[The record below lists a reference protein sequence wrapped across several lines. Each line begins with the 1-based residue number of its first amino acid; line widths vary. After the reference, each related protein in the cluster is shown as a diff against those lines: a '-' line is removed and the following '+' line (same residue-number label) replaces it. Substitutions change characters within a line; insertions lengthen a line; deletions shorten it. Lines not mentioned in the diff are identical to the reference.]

1 MCSTWLNISIW
12 ILHFVPDS
20 LILWVT
26 NILLVVGIA
35 SAVASVVVHR
45 IPLLWR
51 YQIPVRIA
59 ALVLL
64 VAGVYLRGG
73 YGVEMAWRERVH
85 EMELQVQQ
93 YEHLADDLNKKLT
106 AAEKNRITYVQ
117 GRVEIV
123 KQYIDREVRVYD
135 DTFKPGGTCE
145 IPQEFIRA
153 HNQSAA
159 KPEVKK

>member
-1 MCSTWLNISIW
+1 MW
-12 ILHFVPDS
+12 ILHFLPDG

-26 NILLVVGIA
+26 NILLGVGIVAALA
-35 SAVASVVVHR
+35 SLVVHK

-51 YQIPVRIA
+51 YQIPFKVL

-64 VAGVYLRGG
+64 TAGVYLRGG

-85 EMELQVQQ
+85 EMELQIAQ
-93 YEHLADDLNKKLT
+93 YEHLADDLNKKLA
-106 AAEKNRITYVQ
+106 AAEKNKITYIQ

-135 DTFKPGGTCE
+135 DTFKPGGVCE
-145 IPQEFIRA
+145 IPREFVNA

-159 KPEVKK
+159 KPEAPKK

>member
-1 MCSTWLNISIW
+1 
-12 ILHFVPDS
+12 
-20 LILWVT
+20 
-26 NILLVVGIA
+26 LLGLGIA
-35 SAVASVVVHR
+35 AILASLVVHR

-51 YQIPVRIA
+51 YQLPVKIA
-59 ALVLL
+59 AIVLL

-73 YGVEMAWRERVH
+73 YGVEMAWRERVR

-93 YEHLADDLNKKLT
+93 YEELADDLNKKLA

-123 KQYIDREVRVYD
+123 KQYIDREVKVYD
-135 DTFKPGGTCE
+135 ETFRPGGVCE
-145 IPQEFIRA
+145 IPKEFVNA

-159 KPEVKK
+159 KPEGPKK

>member
-1 MCSTWLNISIW
+1 MW
-12 ILHFVPDS
+12 ILHFLPDGF
-20 LILWVT
+20 ILFVT
-26 NILLVVGIA
+26 NALLITGIVAALA
-35 SAVASVVVHR
+35 SLVVHR

-51 YQIPVRIA
+51 YQVPFKIA

-64 VAGVYLRGG
+64 VTGVYLRGG

-93 YEHLADDLNKKLT
+93 YEEMSDDLNKKLA

-123 KQYIDREVRVYD
+123 KQYIDREVKVYD
-135 DTFKPGGTCE
+135 ESFRPGGQCE
-145 IPQEFIRA
+145 IPKEFINA

-159 KPEVKK
+159 RPEPKK

>member
-1 MCSTWLNISIW
+1 MW
-12 ILHFVPDS
+12 ILHFLPDEF
-20 LILWVT
+20 ILFVT
-26 NILLVVGIA
+26 NALLVLGIVA
-35 SAVASVVVHR
+35 AVASVIAHR
-45 IPLLWR
+45 IPLIWR
-51 YQIPVRIA
+51 YQIPFKIV

-73 YGVEMAWRERVH
+73 YGVEMAWRERVR

-93 YEHLADDLNKKLT
+93 YEQLADDLNKKL
-106 AAEKNRITYVQ
+106 ADAEKNKVKIIQ

-135 DTFKPGGTCE
+135 DTFRPGGTCE
-145 IPQEFIRA
+145 IPREFVNA

-159 KPEVKK
+159 RPQESKK

>member
-1 MCSTWLNISIW
+1 
-12 ILHFVPDS
+12 
-20 LILWVT
+20 
-26 NILLVVGIA
+26 LLGLGIA
-35 SAVASVVVHR
+35 AILASLVVHR

-51 YQIPVRIA
+51 YQLPVKIA
-59 ALVLL
+59 AIVLL

-73 YGVEMAWRERVH
+73 YGVEMAWRERVR

-93 YEHLADDLNKKLT
+93 YEELADDLNKKLA

-123 KQYIDREVRVYD
+123 KQYIDREVKVYD
-135 DTFKPGGTCE
+135 ETFRPGGACE
-145 IPQEFIRA
+145 IPKEFVNA

-159 KPEVKK
+159 KPEGPKK

>member
-1 MCSTWLNISIW
+1 MW
-12 ILHFVPDS
+12 ILHFLPDG
-20 LILWVT
+20 LILWAT
-26 NILLVVGIA
+26 NILLGVGA
-35 SAVASVVVHR
+35 VAAVASLVAHR
-45 IPLLWR
+45 IPLIWR
-51 YQIPVRIA
+51 YQLPFRIV

-73 YGVEMAWRERVH
+73 YGVEMAWRERVR

-93 YEHLADDLNKKLT
+93 YEELADDLNKKLA

-123 KQYIDREVRVYD
+123 KQYIDREVKVYD
-135 DTFKPGGTCE
+135 DTFRPGGVCE
-145 IPQEFIRA
+145 IPKEFVNA

-159 KPEVKK
+159 KPEAKK

>member
-1 MCSTWLNISIW
+1 MW

-35 SAVASVVVHR
+35 AAVASLVAHR
-45 IPLLWR
+45 IPLIWR
-51 YQIPVRIA
+51 YQLPFRIV

-73 YGVEMAWRERVH
+73 YGVEMAWRERVR
-85 EMELQVQQ
+85 EMELQVKQ
-93 YEHLADDLNKKLT
+93 YEELADDLNKKLA

-123 KQYIDREVRVYD
+123 KQYIDREVKVYD
-135 DTFKPGGTCE
+135 ETFRPGGVCE
-145 IPQEFIRA
+145 IPKEFVNA

>member
-1 MCSTWLNISIW
+1 MW
-12 ILHFVPDS
+12 ILHFLPDGF
-20 LILWVT
+20 ILFVT
-26 NILLVVGIA
+26 NALLITGIVAALA
-35 SAVASVVVHR
+35 SLVVHR

-51 YQIPVRIA
+51 YQVPFKIA

-64 VAGVYLRGG
+64 VTGVYLRGG

-93 YEHLADDLNKKLT
+93 YEEMSDDLNKKLA

-123 KQYIDREVRVYD
+123 KQYIDREVKVYD
-135 DTFKPGGTCE
+135 ETFRPGGVCE
-145 IPQEFIRA
+145 IPREFVNA
-153 HNQSAA
+153 HNQSAQR
-159 KPEVKK
+159 PEQKK

>member
-1 MCSTWLNISIW
+1 MW
-12 ILHFVPDS
+12 ILHFLPDG

-26 NILLVVGIA
+26 NILLVVGIVAALA
-35 SAVASVVVHR
+35 SLVVHK

-51 YQIPVRIA
+51 YQLPVKIA
-59 ALVLL
+59 AILLL

-73 YGVEMAWRERVH
+73 YGVEMAWRERVR

-93 YEHLADDLNKKLT
+93 YEELADDLNKKLA
-106 AAEKNRITYVQ
+106 AAEKNKITYIQ

-123 KQYIDREVRVYD
+123 KQYIDREVKVYD
-135 DTFKPGGTCE
+135 DTFKPGGVCE
-145 IPQEFIRA
+145 IPREFVNA

-159 KPEVKK
+159 KPQEAKK